1 MGLVS
6 TRSEVNARLLRTDI
20 RGKAYIDVAQR
31 IDGFW
36 ELYPEGALVTE
47 LLADDGNRCTFRAT
61 AYDGEGRRLATGHAF
76 EERSG
81 RVNTTSYVENCET
94 SAVGRALGNLG
105 IGSTEHVASA
115 DEVQGALE
123 AQGPQVDEQAA
134 KRAAYIERARALRAE
149 CIALG
154 IAPEGVDGWARANL
168 GTADPDVMDES
179 TLVRYGQHLRGL
191 AEAKEQMA
199 ERV

>member
-1 MGLVS
+1 MS
-6 TRSEVNARLLRTDI
+6 TRAEVNARLLRTDI
-20 RGKAYIDVAQR
+20 RGKAYINVAQR

-36 ELYPEGALVTE
+36 ELYPDGSLVTE

-115 DEVQGALE
+115 DEMRGALE
-123 AQGPQVDEQAA
+123 AQGDEQAGR
-134 KRAAYIERARALRAE
+134 RAAYIERARALRSE

-154 IAPEGVDGWARANL
+154 IAPEGVDGWAQANV
-168 GTADPDVMDES
+168 GTADPDEMDEPS
-179 TLVRYGQHLRGL
+179 ITRYGKHLAQL
-191 AEAKEQMA
+191 IADKEQMA